1 MTKPEIQE
9 TANRYADMFAE
20 DEEEFKRAHEREAMG
35 RTLSEEILIITLAGM
50 YYECKCERIDRDTA
64 LAEQKKIFDM
74 YGGLE

>member
-1 MTKPEIQE
+1 MNKTEIQE
-9 TANRYADMFAE
+9 TANRYADIFAA
-20 DEEEFKRAHEREAMG
+20 DEAEFKRVHEAEIG
-35 RTLSEEILIITLAGM
+35 ERTLHDDILIITLAGM